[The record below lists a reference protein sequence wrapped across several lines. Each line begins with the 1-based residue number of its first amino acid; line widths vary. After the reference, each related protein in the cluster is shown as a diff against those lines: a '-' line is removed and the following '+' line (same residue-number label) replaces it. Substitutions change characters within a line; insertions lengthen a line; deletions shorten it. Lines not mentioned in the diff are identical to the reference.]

1 MDGKKSLLY
10 ARAIVLAWLVI
21 GLLIVVV
28 VIFMC

>member
-1 MDGKKSLLY
+1 MDGKNSLLY
-10 ARAIVLAWLVI
+10 AGAIVLAWLVV

>member
-10 ARAIVLAWLVI
+10 AGAIVLAWLVI